1 MSKLKTLLAF
11 LLAIP
16 LVLFGRV
23 EDPFV
28 GGGEDE

>member
-1 MSKLKTLLAF
+1 MILRILQF

-16 LVLFGRV
+16 LVLSGRV

-28 GGGEDE
+28 GGGEEDE

>member
-1 MSKLKTLLAF
+1 MILRILQF

-23 EDPFV
+23 EE
-28 GGGEDE
+28 GAEEDGDFL

>member
-1 MSKLKTLLAF
+1 MILRILQF

-28 GGGEDE
+28 GGGEEDE